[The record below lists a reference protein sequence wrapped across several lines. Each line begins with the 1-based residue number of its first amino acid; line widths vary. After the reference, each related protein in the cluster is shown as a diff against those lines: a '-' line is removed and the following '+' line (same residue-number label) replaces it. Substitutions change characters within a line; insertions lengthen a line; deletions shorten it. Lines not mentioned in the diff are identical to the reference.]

1 MLNITKKIGKKTT
14 GISNLINSNIMT
26 DRYIQL
32 LLQFPPRT
40 ITNEEELEATQAQI
54 DRLLDQNELSSE
66 ESDYLNV
73 LGVLVL
79 EYEQAQES
87 IPDIYGIELLKVLI
101 QERQLRQKDLVPIF
115 KTESIVS
122 DILSEKRRLTVRH
135 IQELAQFFNL
145 SPAVFFPVRQNTK
158 ALA

>member
-1 MLNITKKIGKKTT
+1 MSDK
-14 GISNLINSNIMT
+14 
-26 DRYIQL
+26 YIQL
-32 LLQFPPRT
+32 LQQFPPRT
-40 ITNEEELEATQAQI
+40 INNEEQLEATQAQI

-73 LGVLVL
+73 LGVLVF

-87 IPDIYGIELLKVLI
+87 IPDLYGIELLKVLI

-122 DILSEKRRLTVRH
+122 DVLSGKRQLTVRH

-145 SPAVFFPVRQNTK
+145 SPAVFFPTRQDTK
-158 ALA
+158 AIA